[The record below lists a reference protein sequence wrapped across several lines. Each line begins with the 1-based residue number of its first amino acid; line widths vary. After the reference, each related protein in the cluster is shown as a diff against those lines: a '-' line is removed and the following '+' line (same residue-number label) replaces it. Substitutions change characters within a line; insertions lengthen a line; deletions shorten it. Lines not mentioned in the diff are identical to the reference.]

1 MPFATSSFVLLV
13 VGPGATSSFLPL
25 CFTSGCDLVF
35 GPCLDHSPI
44 ACSVFRLWLPQ
55 PDIRLKGA
63 TESELLLAFSTKPL
77 CGSGE
82 AGLEVQNT
90 LAGCKGSTRCN

>member
-1 MPFATSSFVLLV
+1 MFGLS
-13 VGPGATSSFLPL
+13 PL
-25 CFTSGCDLVF
+25 AAAAL
-35 GPCLDHSPI
+35 
-44 ACSVFRLWLPQ
+44 
-55 PDIRLKGA
+55 DIRLKGA